1 MEEKPIEERENRR
14 KRRSRRAAAT
24 AVAAVTAG
32 GVVMGGLFSSP
43 EDLMNGAD
51 GDDAPVPVIDTA
63 APDGSGAGDGD
74 LDDGDSGDSE
84 DENRRRGGLRSRARQ
99 WVWQLPA
106 AVRALVGVP
115 LWALGWLI
123 LTGASA
129 LWSGVLSPVFGT
141 VLGWV
146 LTAAVLLGAFA
157 LTAKAMF
164 PDLPLK
170 KILTKRNFL
179 GLLFGAAAL
188 ALAEA
193 VVPLFWDDYGRIAQL
208 VRALGSAGILG
219 LMTALFARRE
229 NRRRQKEAA
238 RLAREKKEPEPEPE
252 TMEQALRRARE
263 MADSVGPR
271 TC

>member
-1 MEEKPIEERENRR
+1 MEEKHIEERENRR

-43 EDLMNGAD
+43 DDLMNGPD
-51 GDDAPVPVIDTA
+51 GDDAPVPLVDTVS
-63 APDGSGAGDGD
+63 PDGGSGDGD

-123 LTGASA
+123 LAGASA
-129 LWSGVLSPVFGT
+129 LWGGVLSPVFGT

-170 KILTKRNFL
+170 KILNKRNFL
-179 GLLFGAAAL
+179 GLLIGTAVL

-229 NRRRQKEAA
+229 NRRRRKEAA
-238 RLAREKKEPEPEPE
+238 RREEKKEPAPE

-263 MADSVGPR
+263 LADSVGPR